1 MSLSINP
8 RSRQIKPP
16 GIRQFS
22 NQLIHYPDA
31 VNLTVG
37 QPDFP
42 TPEAVKQAGI
52 AAILADQTGYSHNAG
67 LPALREAAS
76 HFISQKFNAT
86 YDPIKEIIVTNGA
99 TEAIDSIFRTILEPG
114 DEVIIPAPIYSGYE
128 PLIELSGARV
138 VYLDTSLTGLQ
149 PDAYS
154 IEQAITPATK
164 AILFNNP
171 SNPTGVTMDKQRI
184 DEIVEVLKNKDLFIL
199 SDEIYSENVFDGQ
212 HVSFASYPEI
222 RRQLFLIHGVSKSH
236 SMTGWRIGFVF
247 GDAEWIATITLL
259 HAYNTICASVPAQHA
274 TIEALTGS
282 IDAPLEMNKAYRVRR
297 DFVYDRL
304 LKLGMEVE
312 KPQGAF
318 YIFPSIRTYGL
329 SSFDFATRLLQE
341 GGVAVVPG
349 SVFTPFGEGFI
360 RISFAYSMEQLIL
373 GMDRL
378 EAFILNLQRETSS
391 VISASNSKM

>member
-8 RSRQIKPP
+8 RARQLKPP

-22 NQLIHYPDA
+22 NQLVNFPDA
-31 VNLTVG
+31 INLTVG

-52 AAILADQTGYSHNAG
+52 VAIQNNQTGYSHNAG
-67 LPALREAAS
+67 LLVLRQAVSDFFSSKYQAAYS
-76 HFISQKFNAT
+76 ADS
-86 YDPIKEIIVTNGA
+86 EIIVTNGA
-99 TEAIDSIFRTILEPG
+99 TEAIDSIFRAILEPG

-128 PLIELSGARV
+128 PLIELAGAKV
-138 VYLDTSLTGLQ
+138 VYLDTAHTGLQ

-154 IEQAITPATK
+154 IEQALTPATK

-184 DEIVEVLKNKDLFIL
+184 EAIIEVLQDKDLFIL
-199 SDEIYSENVFDGQ
+199 SDEIYSENVFEGE
-212 HVSFASYPEI
+212 HISFASYPQI
-222 RRQLFLIHGVSKSH
+222 RKQLFLVHGVSKSH
-236 SMTGWRIGFVF
+236 AMTGWRIGFVL
-247 GDAEWIATITLL
+247 GDAEWMPTVTLL

-274 TIEALTGS
+274 ALEALTTS
-282 IDAPLEMNKAYRVRR
+282 QHAPQEMNKAYKERR
-297 DFVYDRL
+297 DFVYGRL
-304 LKLGMEVE
+304 LEMGFPVE

-318 YIFPSIRTYGL
+318 YIFPSVLPFGL
-329 SSFDFATRLLQE
+329 SSFDFSTRLLRE
-341 GGVAVVPG
+341 GGVATVPG

-360 RISFAYSMEQLIL
+360 RISFAYSMEQLII

-378 EAFILNLQRETSS
+378 ETFIQSL
-391 VISASNSKM
+391 K

>member
-1 MSLSINP
+1 MPLSINP
-8 RSRQIKPP
+8 RARQIKPP

-22 NQLIHYPDA
+22 NQLVHFPDA

-42 TPEAVKQAGI
+42 TPQAVKEAGI
-52 AAILADQTGYSHNAG
+52 AAIQADQTGYSHNAG

-76 HFISQKFNAT
+76 QFIMHKFNAL
-86 YDPIKEIIVTNGA
+86 YDPVTEIIVTNGA
-99 TEAIDSIFRTILEPG
+99 TEAIDSLFRTILQPG

-138 VYLDTSLTGLQ
+138 VYLDTSHTGLQ
-149 PDAYS
+149 PDAS
-154 IEQAITPATK
+154 TIEQAITPATK

-171 SNPTGVTMDKQRI
+171 SNPTGVTMDKDRI
-184 DEIVEVLKNKDLFIL
+184 DEIVNVLKTKEIFIL

-222 RRQLFLIHGVSKSH
+222 RKQLFLIHGVSKSH
-236 SMTGWRIGFVF
+236 SMTGWRIGFIF
-247 GDAEWIATITLL
+247 GDPEWISTVTLL

-274 TIEALTGS
+274 TIEALTNS
-282 IDAPLEMNKAYRVRR
+282 MDAPLEMNKAYRERR

-304 LKLGMEVE
+304 VKLGMDVI

-318 YIFPSIRTYGL
+318 YIFPSIRPFGL
-329 SSFDFATRLLQE
+329 TSFDFATRLLHE

-378 EAFILNLQRETSS
+378 EAFLQKLERETSF
-391 VISASNSKM
+391 VMMASSSEM

>member
-1 MSLSINP
+1 MPLSIHP
-8 RSRQIKPP
+8 RARQLKPP

-22 NQLIHYPDA
+22 NQLNHYPDA

-42 TPEAVKQAGI
+42 TPDAVKQAGI
-52 AAILADQTGYSHNAG
+52 SAIQANQTGYSHNAG
-67 LPALREAAS
+67 LLTLREAAS
-76 HFISQKFNAT
+76 QFVHQKFHAT
-86 YDPIKEIIVTNGA
+86 YNPISEIIVTNGA

-128 PLIELSGARV
+128 PLIELSGAKV
-138 VYLDTSLTGLQ
+138 VYLDTSHTGLQ

-171 SNPTGVTMDKQRI
+171 SNPTGVTMDKERI
-184 DEIVEVLKNKDLFIL
+184 DAIVEMLKKKDLFIL

-222 RRQLFLIHGVSKSH
+222 RKQLFLIHGVSKSH
-236 SMTGWRIGFVF
+236 SMTGWRIGFIF
-247 GDAEWIATITLL
+247 GDAEWIATVTLL

-282 IDAPLEMNKAYRVRR
+282 IDAPLEMNKAYRERR
-297 DFVYDRL
+297 DYVYNRL
-304 LKLGMEVE
+304 LQFEMEVE

-318 YIFPSIRTYGL
+318 YIFPSIRTFGL

-349 SVFTPFGEGFI
+349 NVFTPFGEGYI
-360 RISFAYSMEQLIL
+360 RISFAYSMDQLIL

-378 EAFILNLQRETSS
+378 EAFVSTIQDETSS
-391 VISASNSKM
+391 VISTST